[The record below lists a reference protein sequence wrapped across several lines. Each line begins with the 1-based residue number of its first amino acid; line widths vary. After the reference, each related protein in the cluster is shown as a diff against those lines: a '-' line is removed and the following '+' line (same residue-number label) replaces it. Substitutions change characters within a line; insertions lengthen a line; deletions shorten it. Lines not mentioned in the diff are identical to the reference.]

1 MHIISKT
8 ALRKFWEKHNHA
20 ETALRYWYKI
30 TSQSRWSHFDDVR
43 QTFPSADNVGQL
55 TVMNKYIEL
64 LQKFPP
70 RPVVNEAEFEATQSV
85 INQLLDKP
93 ELSPEEEDYL
103 DVLVAV

>member
-8 ALRKFWEKHNHA
+8 ALKNFWEKHPKA

-55 TVMNKYIEL
+55 TVFNIGGNNYRLITKINFLKQRVYI
-64 LQKFPP
+64 
-70 RPVVNEAEFEATQSV
+70 R
-85 INQLLDKP
+85 
-93 ELSPEEEDYL
+93 
-103 DVLVAV
+103 DVLTHAEYDKDNWKKDSWF